1 MSDESDQQLTFTV
14 KSSNDAKYAVTIA
27 ANSTVSQLKEKLAT
41 SDFADI
47 PTERQRLIYSG
58 RVLKDPETLA
68 SYKIKD
74 GNTIHLVKGAESN
87 NRQNPANQ
95 GGSTPVPGAGTAANV
110 PSNIAAGTGAHN
122 PLAQLTGARYAGF
135 HQLPG
140 ADMFG
145 ADGGMGAPPD
155 PDHLLRMLE
164 NPAFAQ
170 QMNEAMNN
178 PDVINMMRNNPMLR
192 NNPMAQQM
200 FDNPELRRML
210 MNPDFIRMQMNM
222 QRSMGGG
229 LGGASAFPAPGATD
243 TSESDS
249 TSQNTQQQ
257 NPPPNPFAMF
267 GGGQGAGSG
276 ANPFAALFGGNPGAV
291 QGQTPAGTP
300 PVPTAGQGTPA
311 QGQTPGANT
320 SQTQANPFAS
330 LFGGMGGAQGGG
342 SDPIQQMAQ
351 QMMQNPEMMRS
362 AMNMMQNMYGGNN
375 NNNSGAGG
383 EGGAAAANPFGGMNP
398 FAAFGGMGGMGGFG
412 APQQQQDSRPP
423 EEQYATQLQQL
434 NAMGFYEFDR
444 NVRALRMSGG
454 SVEGAVEHLLS
465 GTI

>member
-1 MSDESDQQLTFTV
+1 MSDESEQQLTFTV
-14 KSSNDAKYAVTIA
+14 KSSNDAKYAITIA
-27 ANSTVSQLKEKLAT
+27 ANSTVTQLKEKLAT

-58 RVLKDPETLA
+58 RVLKDHETLA

-95 GGSTPVPGAGTAANV
+95 GGSVPVAGAGTAANV
-110 PSNIAAGTGAHN
+110 PSNISAGTGAHN

-155 PDHLLRMLE
+155 PDQLLRMLE

-229 LGGASAFPAPGATD
+229 LGGASSFPAPGATD

-267 GGGQGAGSG
+267 GGGPGAASG
-276 ANPFAALFGGNPGAV
+276 ANPFSALFGGNPGAV

-311 QGQTPGANT
+311 QGQTPGANA
-320 SQTQANPFAS
+320 SQAQANPFAS

-362 AMNMMQNMYGGNN
+362 AMNMMQNMYGG